1 MTINNQK
8 YMKVLG
14 VIPARYASTRFPG
27 KPLVMING
35 KPMIQHVYEGV
46 QGIGVLSDVVV
57 ATDDERIADCVKGF
71 GGNVIMT
78 QTTHRSGTDRC
89 GEVVEKY
96 IAEGKVYDVVINIQ
110 GDEPNVEHSQIETLV
125 QCFDDSSTQIATL
138 KKQIS
143 SKEELFSPNVVKV
156 VCGNN
161 DDAIYFSRHA
171 VPYLRGAEPDQWL
184 EKQKYFKHIGIYAYA
199 SDTLQKLVKLKQST
213 LELSE
218 SLEQLRWIEN
228 GYTIK
233 IEETMVENIA
243 IDTPEDLLKL
253 KNR

>member
-1 MTINNQK
+1 MTINDPK

-27 KPLVMING
+27 KPLVMIDG

-46 QGIGVLSDVVV
+46 QGINVLSDVVV
-57 ATDDERIADCVKGF
+57 ATDDERIVDCVKGF
-71 GGNVIMT
+71 GGNVLMT
-78 QTTHRSGTDRC
+78 STSHRSGTDRC

-96 IAEGKVYDVVINIQ
+96 FAEGKNYDVVVNIQ
-110 GDEPNVEHSQIETLV
+110 GDEPNVKHSQIETLV
-125 QCFDDSSTQIATL
+125 GCFADGITQIATL
-138 KKQIS
+138 KKQIL

-156 VCGNN
+156 VCSSSG
-161 DDAIYFSRHA
+161 DAVYFSRCPI
-171 VPYLRGAEPDQWL
+171 PYMRGCEQDQWL
-184 EKQKYFKHIGIYAYA
+184 QNHKYYKHIGIYAYA
-199 SDTLQKLVKLKQST
+199 FGILQKLVKLSQTS
-213 LELSE
+213 LELTE

-233 IEETMVENIA
+233 VEETMVENIA

-253 KNR
+253 KK